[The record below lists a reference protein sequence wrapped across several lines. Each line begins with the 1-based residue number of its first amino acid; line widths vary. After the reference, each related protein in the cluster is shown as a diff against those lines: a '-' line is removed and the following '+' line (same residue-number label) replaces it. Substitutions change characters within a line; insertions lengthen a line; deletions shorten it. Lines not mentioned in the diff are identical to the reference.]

1 MQHTVTIL
9 PANKI
14 LFAKDGAPLLS
25 LLRDNGFFVPAAC
38 GGNGSC
44 GKCKVKLLSGSVTG
58 TSPDADGLVLS
69 CRARIASDLVIEYS
83 QKSATE
89 SPAASPIRT
98 SQSLGAVLD
107 IGTTT
112 LALRVCDL
120 ANRNTFTEAAALN
133 PQAAYGADVL
143 SRINAFSKGEGG
155 ALQQLI
161 LNKTNSMLEE
171 LAGKGTRLQRM
182 IVAANPTMLH
192 LFLGI
197 DPTPIGTYPFTPAF
211 HSTQRL
217 SGDALGLPVD
227 EVILLPF
234 AHAYV
239 GGDVTAGVLF
249 CNMQDAEESA
259 LLLDIGTNGEMVLSH
274 HNRLICASAAAGP
287 ALEGASIE
295 CGIGGVA
302 GAISHVQL
310 KKGALRLETVGGV
323 APTGI
328 CGSGLVDLIA
338 ILVSEGMIDE
348 GGTWDNE
355 CESALAAHLVADRF
369 YLCDGIYLSQAD
381 IRQFQLAKAAISA
394 GIKSLLKES
403 GASLN
408 EIGKVYIAGG
418 MGFYID
424 PESARITGLLPH
436 FENAS
441 ITAVGNTSLLGG
453 ELCLDPLA
461 LSKAEDT
468 ASKMKHLELS
478 FSEEF
483 RNTYIEDMGF

>member
-58 TSPDADGLVLS
+58 TSPDADGLVRS

-161 LNKTNSMLEE
+161 LNKTNSMLE
-171 LAGKGTRLQRM
+171 A
-182 IVAANPTMLH
+182 
-192 LFLGI
+192 
-197 DPTPIGTYPFTPAF
+197 
-211 HSTQRL
+211 
-217 SGDALGLPVD
+217 
-227 EVILLPF
+227 
-234 AHAYV
+234 
-239 GGDVTAGVLF
+239 
-249 CNMQDAEESA
+249 
-259 LLLDIGTNGEMVLSH
+259 
-274 HNRLICASAAAGP
+274 
-287 ALEGASIE
+287 
-295 CGIGGVA
+295 
-302 GAISHVQL
+302 
-310 KKGALRLETVGGV
+310 
-323 APTGI
+323 
-328 CGSGLVDLIA
+328 
-338 ILVSEGMIDE
+338 
-348 GGTWDNE
+348 
-355 CESALAAHLVADRF
+355 
-369 YLCDGIYLSQAD
+369 
-381 IRQFQLAKAAISA
+381 
-394 GIKSLLKES
+394 
-403 GASLN
+403 
-408 EIGKVYIAGG
+408 
-418 MGFYID
+418 
-424 PESARITGLLPH
+424 
-436 FENAS
+436 
-441 ITAVGNTSLLGG
+441 
-453 ELCLDPLA
+453 
-461 LSKAEDT
+461 
-468 ASKMKHLELS
+468 
-478 FSEEF
+478 
-483 RNTYIEDMGF
+483 